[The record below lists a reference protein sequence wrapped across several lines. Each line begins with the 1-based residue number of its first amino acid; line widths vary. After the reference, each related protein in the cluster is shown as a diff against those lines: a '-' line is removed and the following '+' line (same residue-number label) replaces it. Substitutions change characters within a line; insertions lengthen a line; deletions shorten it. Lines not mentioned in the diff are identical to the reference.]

1 MSARYVARMLVLI
14 GACYSASV
22 LAAPLTSA
30 DKNDDGAI
38 SRQEAMDAQNASFER
53 LDDNGNDKL
62 SRDEFDAGQPSAPE
76 DASQADIARR
86 KQVVSRWFDQI
97 DDDGNASIT
106 PREYRDA
113 VSPYF
118 DRLDANHDGK
128 ISQQELRESFREVDE
143 AQAEL
148 GG

>member
-1 MSARYVARMLVLI
+1 MSSKHVARALVLLV
-14 GACYSASV
+14 ACYSASV
-22 LAAPLTSA
+22 WAAPLTSA
-30 DKNDDGAI
+30 DENGDGAI